1 MAGAKLFGF
10 NATHLPDEVLDP
22 ARHPSELRPE
32 KEVTLYLDA
41 AMRGLGTGSCGPDT
55 RPEYR
60 IGSGT
65 HVLEY
70 VVFPA

>member
-1 MAGAKLFGF
+1 MDALFGF

-22 ARHPSELRPE
+22 ARHPSELTPQAE
-32 KEVTLYLDA
+32 TTLYLDA

-60 IGSGT
+60 IGPGT
-65 HVLEY
+65 YTLTYRVRRI
-70 VVFPA
+70 